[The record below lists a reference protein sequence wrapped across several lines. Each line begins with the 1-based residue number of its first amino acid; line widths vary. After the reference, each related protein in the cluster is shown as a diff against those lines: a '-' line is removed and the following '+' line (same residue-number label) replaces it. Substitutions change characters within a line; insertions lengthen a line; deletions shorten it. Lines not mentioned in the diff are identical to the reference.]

1 MSVNISIEQGKDTIC
16 SWSGTTYDGCVIFSS
31 SADEG
36 EITVITDVE
45 EGVET
50 KTMITTWPLKG
61 AFFIGVVLFSLGT
74 IAVAFSETFVR
85 YLIRQRMEKAAA
97 EEQETVPATTEA
109 SGIWQDP
116 IRLN

>member
-1 MSVNISIEQGKDTIC
+1 MC
-16 SWSGTTYDGCVIFSS
+16 HFSS
-31 SADEG
+31 SASEG
-36 EITVITDVE
+36 EITVVTDVE

-61 AFFIGVVLFSLGT
+61 AFVIGIVFFSLGT

-85 YLIRQRMEKAAA
+85 YLIKQRMEKADA
-97 EEQETVPATTEA
+97 EQQKTTPNTPDL

-116 IRLN
+116 IRPN